1 VRSASRAHLHAMF
14 RALIGVGL
22 PLAQMVERAS
32 RVFCESTLASQYA
45 TLVCGKAGK
54 HGDVE
59 LCNAGHLPPLLV
71 GKSDVRSID
80 ATGLPLGIF
89 CSEEFS
95 VAKAQ
100 LGKGDLLILF
110 TDGLSEAQNLSGAE
124 LGVEPLI
131 DLAKT
136 GLAASAHE
144 LVSLCMARAAEFR
157 EGAPSRDDLSVMVIE
172 RVG

>member
-1 VRSASRAHLHAMF
+1 MLLHGSGIGKPQIVRAWIANGSSCGESGHAASVRREDGM
-14 RALIGVGL
+14 
-22 PLAQMVERAS
+22 
-32 RVFCESTLASQYA
+32 A
-45 TLVCGKAGK
+45 T
-54 HGDVE
+54 H
-59 LCNAGHLPPLLV
+59 LLV

-100 LGKGDLLILF
+100 LGRGDLLMLF

-124 LGVEPLI
+124 LGVQPLI
-131 DLAKT
+131 DLAET
-136 GLAASAHE
+136 RLAASAHE